1 MPSFFHETR
10 NEAILE
16 IESSEWERPQNCW
29 SRVARLSRRHDLIW
43 SLKSIRGTRNQRTTC
58 RPAFGRSR
66 AMPIVDN
73 ELVAEVNYPAKPL
86 SKNAAVG
93 PTLFDLV
100 RKNVAQLGDAPWLVR
115 NDALF
120 SGIIG

>member
-1 MPSFFHETR
+1 
-10 NEAILE
+10 
-16 IESSEWERPQNCW
+16 
-29 SRVARLSRRHDLIW
+29 
-43 SLKSIRGTRNQRTTC
+43 
-58 RPAFGRSR
+58 
-66 AMPIVDN
+66 MPIVDN